1 MIQAQPP
8 ARIAVSV
15 LSPMANPSIEETYE
29 ATAGRPS
36 WSMGGSAVVSALQP
50 HNDHLLCPAGTT
62 LTRRP
67 HLGFRRACSISSLA
81 SWRDAGSMFAPVV
94 FLIMPVTLL
103 FAFFPG
109 VVGLN
114 LLAP

>member
-1 MIQAQPP
+1 M
-8 ARIAVSV
+8 
-15 LSPMANPSIEETYE
+15 LS
-29 ATAGRPS
+29 
-36 WSMGGSAVVSALQP
+36 
-50 HNDHLLCPAGTT
+50 
-62 LTRRP
+62 
-67 HLGFRRACSISSLA
+67 
-81 SWRDAGSMFAPVV
+81 PVV

>member
-1 MIQAQPP
+1 
-8 ARIAVSV
+8 
-15 LSPMANPSIEETYE
+15 L
-29 ATAGRPS
+29 
-36 WSMGGSAVVSALQP
+36 
-50 HNDHLLCPAGTT
+50 TT
-62 LTRRP
+62 
-67 HLGFRRACSISSLA
+67 GV
-81 SWRDAGSMFAPVV
+81 PVV